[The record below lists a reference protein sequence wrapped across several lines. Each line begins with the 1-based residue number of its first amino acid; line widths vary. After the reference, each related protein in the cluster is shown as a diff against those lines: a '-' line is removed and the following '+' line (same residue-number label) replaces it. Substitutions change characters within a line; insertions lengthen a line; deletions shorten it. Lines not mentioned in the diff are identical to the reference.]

1 MDQKVLYSVMGL
13 AAMPMVQ
20 TVAQNQNWTGT
31 TMTVAQATAV
41 SDASTSEPTSFNI
54 GKLAPGYYNLACQ
67 VTSKVYDVTVKV
79 TGAKETKSQVCNN
92 PSTTPQ
98 DVNVAFQVE
107 DDTKD
112 IVISFESSDKGESGS
127 AFSFTA
133 PTVSL
138 SFTFSTIKTT
148 LANNAQAL
156 ANTIA
161 GYSYAAKQED
171 VENAGK
177 LKTKAE
183 NIQSSYEDYK
193 KYKLYAEKSTIQE
206 EIDQLAA
213 SAAAKEATYQNEQA
227 YGRVNAAITAIKAK
241 YNTAVAELEGALVG
255 AAAYLLNDAKA
266 ELNEKINEKITEA
279 TQASYASYQA
289 ATAVAD
295 EATNTALVPTE
306 TALNNIVNNWKGQAT
321 TNINAYNALHK
332 VVTDFQAD
340 LNAIVPA
347 SDEIAALFPKTE
359 AQAAIDAVNTLVENA
374 KNSATQLGL
383 ADDANFKSKKKDADD
398 KIKALEDKVNP
409 ANAEFNANKATTE
422 AIAAVQKKLDDA
434 KTAVNAK
441 VSKDGQYKAQDYYAK
456 YVEDVQ
462 KEITK
467 LSTDAAAAYKVDG
480 TGTAQDY
487 NAGLNAK
494 ITPIEGEIS
503 DYQTNAIDAVTKY
516 DDLMTAINGTDA
528 EHPGYQGKLDAAR
541 AEFEPLDIYT
551 AEGYDYKTKLDLIQK
566 RINDIT
572 KAINAAKEKVGEE
585 HWTKMLAIDIDA
597 DITTD
602 IQNLLNNKQKDQNQY
617 DKDFL
622 SNGLTELN
630 TRITTFN
637 GNATLAK
644 LGADYEA
651 FATAEAT
658 INGKVTAVETDRA
671 AIDPTAADAA
681 DKIKGLNERVAKIK
695 AEQDALEAAA
705 NAVKDKVTANTDKK
719 TTLASSIGANDVT
732 PKTGLFK
739 EIDDFKTTYK
749 IGQADSDLGNR
760 GKATGEI
767 TNKVSEILSA
777 LTSLKGSNDAFVP
790 TTVKVVDKDVATEG
804 LENGVYDVKIEV
816 KAQAAGTASVNYT
829 QQAFTGDGTFQLNNV
844 FVYDGTLK
852 IEKGGATSVEVKEL
866 KFHENDQLSTYNA
879 VDDKPNEDPDTDGYA
894 TKFNKLNNQLK
905 ALVDDAPRI
914 KTLVEHNADAN
925 DKAQATLTALGT
937 YKDKLKNLD
946 DVSDADGNYDET
958 KAKKTDPAN
967 WYVYKSDL
975 PQGTKNYADAKA
987 EVEDLISKMT
997 LAITSANNAE
1007 ELPYPWADEINT
1019 KVDNKDVTYK
1029 KSDIEAAI
1037 DAIKTKAGDE
1047 SKNYWAYRDIRSGA
1061 DNTVGKTQKVDDA
1074 SFTTSI
1080 ADARND
1086 LATKAGAGAY
1096 NYYNDL
1102 IGDDGATKGYTK
1114 NLKGIRDNM
1123 VNSLKARTAV
1133 NTQAGFVNNLKDLKA
1148 KIDKVQ
1154 GDAAANLAKYTEQ
1167 KSGDLGYEKTQT
1179 LWNNTYTEIAAT
1191 DHSSQVQIWLDQ
1203 LDAIQVDLTKA
1214 TNAVED
1220 NYKAGKSV
1228 EGVQDF
1234 AAIQARINDV
1244 KAQQSESYNAAVA
1257 ADNAA
1262 AHAAF
1267 NAAIAA
1273 ATSAYQTA
1281 VRERAQYSTTNE
1293 AIKTVVDGAAATL
1306 DAALYSYP
1314 TDIATLTNL
1323 ESLAYAAVTSPTV
1336 FDASTYLDDAKAL
1349 KDNIETALGTF
1360 KTDVKTALN
1369 DFWTGANYKPNYQ
1382 SKVTAAENAIADY
1395 SDAAKTNAFKDVKDL
1410 IAKGDAGVNSLIL
1423 SEIEAAIEGLKDIDN
1438 MLATD
1443 KDAAAVNDLTPRFA
1457 EVETKYKEVKDYING
1472 VTIEDEIGNVRNN
1485 SLTDLENAYDDGY
1498 SGYYYNSDVAYA
1510 KTLAKTFGNRNT
1522 IKGILDNFIT
1532 TANTCKSKVETAV
1545 NNDVNNTKA
1554 YNEMMEAIAPVEAKL
1569 KEAKEAAAPYKY
1581 QTSFATQDTKLATLK
1596 NEVQSAKTGGGA
1608 VTYQTNT
1615 FNTKKND
1622 LDSGIETTLT
1632 TAFGTEKSGLGADI
1646 TELKN
1651 QYNAYVAK
1659 KGLDETATAFKA
1671 AIDDLEAQLSAIAI
1685 ADLDITN
1692 ENPIGDG
1699 IQFDEIVIA
1708 TEALVKL
1715 EEDIANK
1722 ETELLEA
1729 NASTANADVLASF
1742 TTQLGDLAA
1751 TASLEGND
1759 PWVGNQYVSG
1769 KKISTWIAEI
1779 NAEITELQNAIN
1791 AEPNLSFYKDQYQ
1804 AQIDY
1809 IKKDLTPVVNAIA
1822 QKQAQFDANAAAY
1835 ATLTAQLQNLQDKV
1849 TAAKTKVQGYEYAN
1863 DSDDRYHYY
1872 NDKSY
1877 YWNLIESYSYSYY
1890 YGYNLN
1896 GGVQYD
1902 INNASTSINNANNNV
1917 SLTANSNIGNYII
1930 VVSAENTIQQFL
1942 DEAAY
1947 YELLHQIGKLYDNLY
1962 YAFDEASHV
1971 GKMKYSAVLWNKM
1984 IAENSRISGLIG
1996 NLSWVVDYSYNH
2008 DYWNGSKWID
2018 RCSDRDLAGQMK
2030 TVADIQE
2037 QIDSF
2042 GEAVDNIG
2050 LLGDATEDKKVN
2062 VYDYQKVMNMI
2073 LNPDQQPVGET
2084 NLFANIDINQNE
2096 IVEVGDLTAIV
2107 NYILTHEWAPGYSA
2121 VKGFESPDERLTMT
2135 SEMQQGVQR
2144 FAINLQ
2150 NVEDYTAFQLDVLLP
2165 EGMEI
2170 VGSSLSDRAGQSH
2183 KLYSRNQLD
2192 GSIRFLAS
2200 SILAESFS
2208 GNEGAVLY
2216 IDVKTTAEFKGG
2228 SVELLNVLFS
2238 DTSAQTKVFTLGADG
2253 EATGID
2259 IMSSIESLKQRV
2271 YDLGGRMMNGMRKG
2285 INIIQGADG
2294 TSKKVLK

>member
-41 SDASTSEPTSFNI
+41 SDASTAEPTSFNI

-161 GYSYAAKQED
+161 GYNYAAKQED

-255 AAAYLLNDAKA
+255 AAAYLLDDAKA

-289 ATAVAD
+289 GTAVAD
-295 EATNTALVPTE
+295 ETTNTGKVPTE

-321 TNINAYNALHK
+321 NNINAYNTLHAI
-332 VVTDFQAD
+332 VTGLQAD
-340 LNAIVPA
+340 LDAIVPA
-347 SDEIAALFPKTE
+347 SDAIAALFPKTE
-359 AQAAIDAVNTLVENA
+359 CQAAIDAINTKVENA
-374 KNSATQLGL
+374 KNSAAQLSLDVNSDKTAAQTKISTL
-383 ADDANFKSKKKDADD
+383 AG
-398 KIKALEDKVNP
+398 KVNA

-422 AIAAVQKKLDDA
+422 AIAAVQKKLNDA

-462 KEITK
+462 KEINQLT
-467 LSTDAAAAYKVDG
+467 TDAAAAYKVDG
-480 TGTAQDY
+480 TGTAQTY
-487 NAGLNAK
+487 NAGLSGK

-516 DDLMTAINGTDA
+516 DALMTAINGTDA
-528 EHPGYQGKLDAAR
+528 EHPGYQGQLDAAR
-541 AEFEPLDIYT
+541 AQFVNLPIY
-551 AEGYDYKTKLDLIQK
+551 EDEKYDYKTKLDLIQK

-572 KAINAAKEKVGEE
+572 KAINAAKEKVGDA
-585 HWTKMLAIDIDA
+585 HWTAMLAIDIDA
-597 DITTD
+597 AITTD

-617 DKDFL
+617 DKDSL
-622 SNGLTELN
+622 VNGITSLQ
-630 TRITTFN
+630 TRIATFT
-637 GNATLAK
+637 GDATLAK
-644 LGADYEA
+644 LGADYAA
-651 FATAEAT
+651 FAAAETT

-671 AIDPTAADAA
+671 AIDPEAADAA
-681 DKIKGLNERVAKIK
+681 TKINGLNVRVANIK

-705 NAVKDKVTANTDKK
+705 NAVKDRVTANTTAK

-914 KTLVEHNADAN
+914 KTLVENNADAN
-925 DKAQATLTALGT
+925 DKAQVTLTALGT

-997 LAITSANNAE
+997 SAITSANNAE
-1007 ELPYPWADEINT
+1007 ELPYPWADEITT

-1080 ADARND
+1080 AAARND

-1203 LDAIQVDLTKA
+1203 LDAIQVDLTAA

-1244 KAQQSESYNAAVA
+1244 KAQQSVGYNEQIAK
-1257 ADNAA
+1257 DNAA

-1293 AIKTVVDGAAATL
+1293 TIKTVVDGAAATL
-1306 DAALYSYP
+1306 DATLYSYP

-1369 DFWTGANYKPNYQ
+1369 GFWNGANYRPTFQN
-1382 SKVTAAENAIADY
+1382 KVTNAVNAIADY
-1395 SDAAKTNAFKDVKDL
+1395 SDAAKTDAFKDVVDL

-1423 SEIEAAIEGLKDIDN
+1423 SDIEAAIEGLENIDN

-1443 KDAAAVNDLTPRFA
+1443 KDAAAVKDLTPRFA
-1457 EVETKYKEVKDYING
+1457 EVEQKYTEVKDYING
-1472 VTIEDEIGNVRNN
+1472 VTIADDVDNVRNKN
-1485 SLTDLENAYDDGY
+1485 LNDLENAYDDGY
-1498 SGYYYNSDVAYA
+1498 YYDYDDVAYA

-1532 TANTCKSKVETAV
+1532 TANTCKSNVETAV

-1554 YNEMMEAIAPVEAKL
+1554 YNEMMEAIVPVEAKL

-1581 QTSFATQDTKLATLK
+1581 QTSFATQDSKLATLK
-1596 NEVQSAKTGGGA
+1596 SEVQSAKTSGGA
-1608 VTYQTNT
+1608 VNYQTNT
-1615 FNTKKND
+1615 FNTKKNA
-1622 LDSGIETTLT
+1622 LDTGIETTLT
-1632 TAFGTEKSGLGADI
+1632 TAFGTEKTGLGTDV

-1651 QYNAYVAK
+1651 QYNAYVAEN
-1659 KGLDETATAFKA
+1659 GLDETATAFKA
-1671 AIDDLEAQLSAIAI
+1671 AIDDLQAKVTAAAIK
-1685 ADLDITN
+1685 DLDDP
-1692 ENPIGDG
+1692 EDG
-1699 IQFDEIVIA
+1699 IQFDEIVAA
-1708 TEALVKL
+1708 TEALIEL
-1715 EEDIANK
+1715 QYAIADK
-1722 ETELLEA
+1722 ETELLNA
-1729 NASTANADVLASF
+1729 NNNKANETLKADF
-1742 TTQLGDLAA
+1742 TDQLGDLAA

-1804 AQIDY
+1804 AQIDA
-1809 IKKDLTPVVNAIA
+1809 IETNLTPVVAAIA
-1822 QKQAQFDANAAAY
+1822 QKQDQFDANAKAY
-1835 ATLTAQLQNLQDKV
+1835 ATLTGELQNLQDKL
-1849 TAAKTKVQGYEYAN
+1849 TAAKEKVMGYKYAKETGK
-1863 DSDDRYHYY
+1863 DHSG
-1872 NDKSY
+1872 KS
-1877 YWNLIESYSYSYY
+1877 YWNLIEKYSQDYWWEDYY
-1890 YGYNLN
+1890 LS
-1896 GGVQYD
+1896 GGVQYN
-1902 INNASTSINNANNNV
+1902 INNASNQIKNANNNV
-1917 SLTANSNIGNYII
+1917 SLPANSNINNYIN
-1930 VVSAENTIQQFL
+1930 VVNAENAIQQFL

-1947 YELLHQIGKLYDNLY
+1947 YELTQQINALTNNLY
-1962 YAFDEASHV
+1962 YAYDAASHE
-1971 GKMKYSAVLWNKM
+1971 GKQKYSAVLWNKM
-1984 IAENSRISGLIG
+1984 IAENSRIFGLIG
-1996 NLSWVVDYSYNH
+1996 NLSWDVDYSYTH
-2008 DYWNGSKWID
+2008 DYWNGYKWID
-2018 RCSDRDLAGQMK
+2018 KRSDRDYAEQMAI
-2030 TVADIQE
+2030 VADIQD

-2042 GEAVDNIG
+2042 ADAVDNIG
-2050 LLGDATEDKKVN
+2050 LLGDANENGSVE
-2062 VYDYQKVMNMI
+2062 VVDYQKVMNMI
-2073 LNPDQQPVGET
+2073 LNPAQQPAGDT

-2200 SILAESFS
+2200 SILGESFN

-2216 IDVKTTAEFKGG
+2216 IDVKTTSEFKGG

-2238 DTSAQTKVFTLGADG
+2238 DTSAQTRVFTLGADG